1 MQEPLLLTK
10 EERNILL
17 NLIMGEFNNIKNL
30 NGNIY
35 FKLESYQKELHTIY
49 KKIVDN
55 YEDEDEE

>member
-1 MQEPLLLTK
+1 MQEPLLLT
-10 EERNILL
+10 EEEKHILL
-17 NLIMGEFNNIKNL
+17 NLIEGEFNNIKNL

-55 YEDEDEE
+55 FEDEEE